1 MSMLSVALAQRGQLH
16 DSLSTGVRRQTIK
29 PPNRPKRKNITACR
43 KKHTN
48 KAASH
53 TVDLAI
59 IHMIFALCQQSITR
73 WRLVEVRGSIQVCS
87 TSRLWAVW
95 MKAFSLYLCALSLHQ
110 PPHSL
115 QLIGKYLI
123 NGMDLCGISDS
134 KCKQRFQKRQSRLD
148 NISNRLCQRLMKPTN
163 LIKVDKVVIIV
174 RLFQDFQLLSEQI
187 NRGDILTKSSLLDCF
202 CIAAL
207 LFWYIA
213 VIDKKF
219 FSFLY
224 FCSHFQ
230 RDPIIKYRIM
240 VYEEMDFVAIQSR
253 DKAKWKTIQQN
264 TFTRWVN
271 ERLKA
276 VDCSVNNLETDLS
289 NGLLLIRL
297 LEVLSKK
304 KLPRYNKKPNFRSQR
319 LENVS
324 VALTFLEIVEGIKL
338 VNIDSSDIVDG
349 RLKLI
354 LGLIW
359 TLILHYSIDAQIWD
373 DERNRQN
380 QENKHKLQIPPKQ
393 RLLDWLNSKIPGFHL
408 TNLTTQ
414 WSDGRLLGALVDS
427 LAPGLCPEWSMWKS
441 ANALKNTTIAMDL
454 AEKWLVIPKLIE
466 PEEFINPDVDEM
478 SMMTYLSQYPNAKL
492 QPGAPIG
499 SSVIGMT
506 DSNKL
511 EYPVAKMKRI
521 LQIKASGPGLQ
532 SGVISGKTTHFDIYM
547 AGGDEKKFAI
557 QILNPIGKSDS
568 VNQRFRRLSG
578 DMLRCEYTPEMV
590 GMHIINIF
598 YDDHSVL
605 NNNPYEVWV
614 ASGSFDPAEWKV
626 FGRGIQNSGVRV
638 GDKVD
643 VRILCNGDAD
653 ASLVE
658 MVVKHSDGTI
668 VPIHRK
674 NSSVRPLKVEGI
686 YQPTHAGL
694 HIVHIKY
701 DGKDFPSSPF
711 EVMVDSEMTSKI
723 RAFGPGLQSGVVNRP
738 CKFTVETNGERCG
751 LGFSVDG
758 PSKAELTCHDN
769 GDGSAEICYIPKACG
784 EYAIHVLSND
794 VNISGSPYMVE
805 IGESH
810 LGCIP
815 ELVKCSGAGISEY
828 GHVCGQRSTFTV
840 DASRAGDG
848 AVKIF
853 AVDSDGME
861 MNIQQKSI
869 ANNVYSCSFVPE
881 SCKRHWIMVTFDGQ
895 SVPGSPFKIHV
906 SEQTNPNLVRMYGPG
921 LEENVRTK
929 DRNHFFVDCADAG
942 PGKVEVCMKNHADG
956 LPVDVQISDCGNGSY
971 TVHYKVNKPGQY
983 DIYVRFAGSLIPGMP
998 YKVQVKPH
1006 LDLSNVV
1013 IRGLEE
1019 RVFINSISEFI
1030 VDTTA
1035 LTKKIGNADVSC
1047 TIRSPDGNMARCHII
1062 NEKDGTYRIFYSTIV
1077 EGKHELQVSYDDV
1090 PLTAQPLLVHA
1101 VDGHDETRCKVQG
1114 AGLKSGLVGIPCRFR
1129 VDTKGAGSGKLNIA
1143 IEGPSE
1149 STISTADNLDGSC
1162 TVEYVVSKA
1171 GVYKI
1176 SVTFAEKH
1184 IPGSPFTALIEPPLD
1199 PNLVRAWGPGLEPKN
1214 CRFDLPLQFL
1224 VDTTRSGPAQL
1235 QVLVDSECG
1244 AAPKQPEIVE
1254 QAHGVFKVT
1263 YYAPAVDSNCKVH
1276 ILYGGKEIPNSP
1288 YCMRVLPKCEAK
1300 KVKVRGCGQESFYY
1314 VSDPVTL
1321 SIDTSE
1327 AGYGAFQ
1334 VMIKDPDGLSIST
1347 KHTEKSA
1354 HLDEL
1359 TFIPDIAGTYDI
1371 SIKYGDEPVLNSPF
1385 ALRVLPVGGDFL
1397 RCMITEGRFETA
1409 TVGEEQC
1416 IKVST
1421 DPAGRGRVTCQI
1433 LSAEP
1438 PTKIVN
1444 VAVEQHDDFCLLF
1457 YTLPQPG
1464 LYRITVR
1471 YGGQILQ
1478 KGQWFIRGELSRRGS
1493 VGETLI
1499 ATPVVVS
1506 RGIVE
1511 ENSVEAEFSEKSW
1524 TFASPGPGRLTA
1536 KVVMPSKK
1544 TDIPVIR
1551 DNADGSV
1558 CVKYQPSEVGLHEL
1572 QIKHDGLHVPGSP
1585 FSFHVGQV
1593 SDGYV
1598 TAYGNGLSFGIAG
1611 GLSVKIEGPAKAD
1624 VKCHDNKD
1632 GTCSITWIPPAPGEY
1647 TVHIQYAGKTIQGS
1661 PFKATVSGEGRKRA
1675 QISVGSTSEVS
1686 IKVTDPEVSVLSASI
1701 KSPSGIEEPCLTRR
1715 LDSGNLGVSFTPREP
1730 GEHLVTVKK
1739 RGKLIHGSP
1748 FRITVNKADV
1758 GDASKVK
1765 VTGAGISQAITQ
1777 EFNSFQLDT
1786 RQAGYGG
1793 VSVSLEGPSR
1803 CEIKYEDNEDKTCK
1817 IFYKPFEPG
1826 LYVLNVKF
1834 ADHHVPGS
1842 PFTLHCEGKGVGTVT
1857 ETIEQTVQASS
1868 CVMPGDDCH
1877 VSLKIPGSAAIDLT
1891 ASVMNPEGVI
1901 EDVELSEDSEEV
1913 YLIRFTPK
1921 MLGVH
1926 TLSVLRHG
1934 QHVAGSP
1941 FQYTV
1946 GPFQDSGTHKVH
1958 AGGPGLI
1965 SGEVNIPCFFNI
1977 YSREAGSGMLQI
1989 YIEGPSKAKL
1999 EYHENRTGDGYVSYC
2014 VTKPGDY
2021 NVAIKFN
2028 EKHIPDSPFKVY
2040 ISSSTGEAR
2049 KLEVCSFPDSYGL
2062 AVNKPV
2068 TFTVVTHGAEGQL
2081 DAKVFSPSGATD
2093 DCFITP
2099 IEEHESYAIRF
2110 VPKEVGNH
2118 YVHIT
2123 LDGIHMKDSPF
2134 RFRAGPKGEVDP
2146 IGVTV
2151 IGEGLRSGITGHKC
2165 EFIIN
2170 TCHVGP
2176 GNLQVQ
2182 LDGPSKATLDA
2193 YDVEIGYKVRYTPL
2207 APGDYFVTVKYNG
2220 IHIPGSPFKINV
2232 TGQHLGGSGINES
2245 SKVNINTVSKSSEG
2259 AVMQVPKYYSDA
2271 SRVVCQGAGLKKAFA
2286 SRQNIFNVDC
2296 SQAGKYMY
2304 HVIRQDLL
2312 FVCVMTQKGPAEEMH
2327 IKHVGRGIFNIN
2339 YMVRERGTCFVHILY
2354 GNKHVP
2360 GSPFMLQI

>member
-1 MSMLSVALAQRGQLH
+1 LAAREQLFK
-16 DSLSTGVRRQTIK
+16 SKSTG
-29 PPNRPKRKNITACR
+29 
-43 KKHTN
+43 
-48 KAASH
+48 
-53 TVDLAI
+53 
-59 IHMIFALCQQSITR
+59 
-73 WRLVEVRGSIQVCS
+73 G
-87 TSRLWAVW
+87 
-95 MKAFSLYLCALSLHQ
+95 
-110 PPHSL
+110 
-115 QLIGKYLI
+115 
-123 NGMDLCGISDS
+123 
-134 KCKQRFQKRQSRLD
+134 
-148 NISNRLCQRLMKPTN
+148 
-163 LIKVDKVVIIV
+163 
-174 RLFQDFQLLSEQI
+174 
-187 NRGDILTKSSLLDCF
+187 ILTNSSLLGCF
-202 CIAAL
+202 YITAL
-207 LFWYIA
+207 LFLYIV
-213 VIDKKF
+213 VIDNKF
-219 FSFLY
+219 FNFCVFLHI
-224 FCSHFQ
+224 SNVN
-230 RDPIIKYRIM
+230 IIKYPIM
-240 VYEEMDFVAIQSR
+240 VNEEMDLVAIQSR

-271 ERLKA
+271 ERLKM
-276 VDCSVNNLETDLS
+276 VDCSVNNLETDLTD
-289 NGLLLIRL
+289 GLLLIRL

-324 VALTFLEIVEGIKL
+324 VALSFLETVERIKL

-354 LGLIW
+354 LGLVW

-373 DERNRQN
+373 NEKNQQN
-380 QENKHKLQIPPKQ
+380 QENKHKLPIPPKQ

-414 WSDGRLLGALVDS
+414 WSDGRPLGALVDS
-427 LAPGLCPEWSMWKS
+427 LAPGLCPEWSMWKA

-492 QPGAPIG
+492 QPGAPTG
-499 SSVIGMT
+499 SSVVGKT
-506 DSNKL
+506 DSNNF
-511 EYPVAKMKRI
+511 EYPVTKTKQI

-532 SGVISGKTTHFDIYM
+532 SGVTCGKTTHFDIYM

-557 QILNPIGKSDS
+557 QILNPNGKSDS

-578 DMLRCEYTPEMV
+578 DMLRCEYTPDMV
-590 GMHIINIF
+590 GMHTINVF

-614 ASGSFDPAEWKV
+614 ASESFEWKV
-626 FGRGIQNSGVRV
+626 FGRGIQNTGIRV

-643 VRILCNGDAD
+643 VRILCNGDAN

-658 MVVKHSDGTI
+658 MIVKHSDGSI

-674 NSSVRPLKVEGI
+674 NTSIRPLKVEGI
-686 YQPTHAGL
+686 YQPIQAGL
-694 HIVHIKY
+694 HIVQIKY
-701 DGKDFPSSPF
+701 DGKDFSSSPF

-751 LGFSVDG
+751 LGKNLPVKHKQWGHADAGLNVVCVCERCLSQICWHRSSVLEFCLRRIRQSRQTTNPKHEAVSITVPPTNSTPPKLFNSGNASCNIPASAASWQTEARFSLERRPEGMDMKWKCSISTINNELCHCNYRGFSVDG

-784 EYAIHVLSND
+784 EYAIHVLTND

-840 DASRAGDG
+840 DASRAGDS

-853 AVDSDGME
+853 AMDSDGME
-861 MNIQQKSI
+861 MNIQQKTI

-881 SCKRHWIMVTFDGQ
+881 SCKRHWIMVTFDDQ

-921 LEENVRTK
+921 LEESVRTK

-956 LPVDVQISDCGNGSY
+956 SPVDVQISDCGNGSY
-971 TVHYKVNKPGQY
+971 TVYYKVNKPGQY
-983 DIYVRFAGSLIPGMP
+983 DIYVRFAGSPIPGMP

-1006 LDLSNVV
+1006 VDLSSVV

-1019 RVFINSISEFI
+1019 RVFINSISEFT

-1035 LTKKIGNADVSC
+1035 LTKKISNAEVSC
-1047 TIRSPDGNMARCHII
+1047 TIRSPDGNMARCRVK

-1114 AGLKSGLVGIPCRFR
+1114 AGLKAGMVGIPCRFR

-1149 STISTADNLDGSC
+1149 STISTANNLDGSC

-1184 IPGSPFTALIEPPLD
+1184 IPGSPFTALIEPLLD
-1199 PNLVRAWGPGLEPKN
+1199 PNLVRAWGPGLESKN
-1214 CRFDLPLQFL
+1214 CRFDLPLHFL

-1254 QAHGVFKVT
+1254 QAHGVYKVT
-1263 YYAPAVDSNCKVH
+1263 YYAPEVDSNCKVH
-1276 ILYGGKEIPNSP
+1276 ILYGGKEILNSP
-1288 YCMRVLPKCEAK
+1288 YSMRVLPKCEAK
-1300 KVKVRGCGQESFYY
+1300 KVKVRGCGLENFYY

-1321 SIDTSE
+1321 SVDISE
-1327 AGYGAFQ
+1327 AGYGALQ
-1334 VMIKDPDGLSIST
+1334 MMIKDPEGLPVST
-1347 KHTEKSA
+1347 KHTEKGTY
-1354 HLDEL
+1354 LDKF

-1371 SIKYGDEPVLNSPF
+1371 SIKYGGEPVLNSPF
-1385 ALRVLPVGGDFL
+1385 ALRVLPVGGDFSK
-1397 RCMITEGRFETA
+1397 CQITEGRFETA

-1444 VAVEQHDDFCLLF
+1444 VVIEQHDDFCLLF
-1457 YTLPQPG
+1457 YTLPNPG

-1506 RGIVE
+1506 RGIAE
-1511 ENSVEAEFSEKSW
+1511 DNSAEAEFSEKSW
-1524 TFASPGPGRLTA
+1524 TFALPGTGRLTA

-1544 TDIPVIR
+1544 TDTPIIR

-1558 CVKYQPSEVGLHEL
+1558 SVKYQPSEVGLHEL

-1593 SDGYV
+1593 DDGYV
-1598 TAYGNGLSFGIAG
+1598 TAYGNGLSFGIAGEPAQFTVCAREPRGGSSILASG

-1647 TVHIQYAGKTIQGS
+1647 TVHIQYAGKTIEGS

-1686 IKVTDPEVSVLSASI
+1686 IKVTDPDVSVLSASI
-1701 KSPSGIEEPCLTRR
+1701 KSPSGIEEPCLTRK

-1765 VTGAGISQAITQ
+1765 VTGAGTSQAITQ

-1803 CEIKYEDNEDKTCK
+1803 CEIKYEDNKDKTCK

-1834 ADHHVPGS
+1834 ADHHVPGFIENKMKPNFAPFQCRFFSLPGS

-1857 ETIEQTVQASS
+1857 ETIEQTIPASP

-1877 VSLKIPGSAAIDLT
+1877 VSLKIPGSSAIDLT

-1901 EDVELSEDSEEV
+1901 EDVELCEDSEEI
-1913 YLIRFTPK
+1913 YLIRFTPQ

-1934 QHVAGSP
+1934 QHIAGSP

-1965 SGEVNIPCFFNI
+1965 SGEVNMPCFFSI
-1977 YSREAGSGMLQI
+1977 YSREAGAGTLQI

-1999 EYHENRTGDGYVSYC
+1999 EYHEYRTGDGYISYC

-2040 ISSSTGEAR
+2040 ISSPTGEAR

-2068 TFTVVTHGAEGQL
+2068 TFTLVTHGAEGNL

-2110 VPKEVGNH
+2110 VPKEIGNH
-2118 YVHIT
+2118 YLHIT

-2165 EFIIN
+2165 EFTIN

-2176 GNLQVQ
+2176 GNLQIQ

-2207 APGDYFVTVKYNG
+2207 APGDYFVTIKYNG

-2259 AVMQVPKYYSDA
+2259 AAMQVPKYYSDA
-2271 SRVVCQGAGLKKAFA
+2271 SLVVCQGAGLKKAFA

-2296 SQAGKYMY
+2296 SRAG
-2304 HVIRQDLL
+2304 QDLL

-2327 IKHVGRGIFNIN
+2327 IKHVGRGVFHIN
-2339 YMVRERGTCFVHILY
+2339 YMVRERGTCFVHVLY

>member
-1 MSMLSVALAQRGQLH
+1 
-16 DSLSTGVRRQTIK
+16 
-29 PPNRPKRKNITACR
+29 
-43 KKHTN
+43 
-48 KAASH
+48 
-53 TVDLAI
+53 
-59 IHMIFALCQQSITR
+59 
-73 WRLVEVRGSIQVCS
+73 
-87 TSRLWAVW
+87 
-95 MKAFSLYLCALSLHQ
+95 
-110 PPHSL
+110 
-115 QLIGKYLI
+115 
-123 NGMDLCGISDS
+123 
-134 KCKQRFQKRQSRLD
+134 
-148 NISNRLCQRLMKPTN
+148 
-163 LIKVDKVVIIV
+163 
-174 RLFQDFQLLSEQI
+174 
-187 NRGDILTKSSLLDCF
+187 LTKSSLLDCF

-751 LGFSVDG
+751 LGKNLLVKHKQKGHADADLNVVCACERCSSQTCWRRSSALEFCLRRIRQSRQTTNPKQDAVSITVPPTNSTPPKLFNSGNASCNIPASAASWQTEAGKIHIPLYSADHLLRFSVDG

-1611 GLSVKIEGPAKAD
+1611 EPAQFTVCAREPKGGSSILASGGLSVKIEGPAKAD